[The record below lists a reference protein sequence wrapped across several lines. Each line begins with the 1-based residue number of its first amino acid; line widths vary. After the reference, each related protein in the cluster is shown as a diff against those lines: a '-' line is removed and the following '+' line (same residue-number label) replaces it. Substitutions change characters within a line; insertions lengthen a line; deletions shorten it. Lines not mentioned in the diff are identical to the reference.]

1 MSQLEDEGLF
11 TNRSTVLAN
20 FEEWIKMA
28 TDNKINSRNSW
39 NFALIDYFYDLNV
52 LRDSEN
58 NINFQKAS
66 ATLDGCVKIY
76 SSRVDS
82 VTSETG
88 KLLSGLSQRKANE
101 GKGTYEAGTDAEGGN
116 EAGNDSVEIDPLT
129 GLPVGNGSD
138 EYLRKRRVHNR
149 VLETTLVEF
158 DTIRM
163 KELDQE
169 LSIDPLFKKALVDF
183 DEGGAKSLLLNT
195 LSVDE
200 TGRVVFD
207 ASMNNSSE
215 NKPLDTISEKDE
227 TVDQRDSEVAESNE
241 AGDVTRETEI
251 NSETSRLTNSIIE
264 EDSKADLTLNKSF
277 SNNFQYSMDDEV
289 LGLGIEFIKFDDIAV
304 SDISPSLKNLR
315 NVVAD
320 INQAK
325 GFIDSVNNKFDNFLT
340 EEELKEAIPENDD
353 GGIKDFDTGINEELE
368 YSIHHEMDDNLS
380 VNDNVFDDNNGNED
394 SLSDDDADDNID
406 SIMGSIMEQDLMAYF
421 DEKMNKNWRGREH
434 WKVSNYKKVNAVDNK
449 TSSTENKPAPS
460 GTGDDGKKN
469 QADSKKDKK
478 KAFEVNFLEM
488 DPEIEDKVFESKKRT
503 AIDMPQKSRF
513 DDTHYLLPNDY
524 HFSTAKITSL
534 FIKPDA
540 KMSIFKKKVRSK
552 KSEII
557 SPTSGEND
565 LDNVPEIADE
575 QFWADNYERQENEAN
590 GNDDEPED
598 SRIIGA
604 AVENPFEDDGIDF
617 NQAFEENSIGEES
630 DKGLFPQTQEDML
643 KLHQPEAKV
652 NYSRVSKKVD
662 VRRLKKNIWL
672 SVKSVVADKTEASE
686 TVITFTFTD
695 ITKNLSKFYS
705 PDTLK
710 DLSTSFCFICLLHL
724 ANEHGLQIKST
735 PDYQDLEVIYDTS
748 LVEA

>member
-1 MSQLEDEGLF
+1 
-11 TNRSTVLAN
+11 
-20 FEEWIKMA
+20 MA

-101 GKGTYEAGTDAEGGN
+101 GKGNDGESLAEEGG

-129 GLPVGNGSD
+129 GLPVGKGTD

-195 LSVDE
+195 LSIDD

-207 ASMNNSSE
+207 AAMNNNVSKNEQLETIKE
-215 NKPLDTISEKDE
+215 NDAEGEDNNNE
-227 TVDQRDSEVAESNE
+227 DMEVDDVREAEGKS
-241 AGDVTRETEI
+241 DV
-251 NSETSRLTNSIIE
+251 ETSRMTNSALE

-277 SNNFQYSMDDEV
+277 STNFQYSMDDEV
-289 LGLGIEFIKFDDIAV
+289 LGLGIDFIKFEDIANT
-304 SDISPSLKNLR
+304 DISPSLENLR

-320 INQAK
+320 VNKAK

-340 EEELKEAIPENDD
+340 EDELKEAIPENDD
-353 GGIKDFDTGINEELE
+353 GAPNDFDTGINEELE
-368 YSIHHEMDDNLS
+368 YSIHHEMDDNIS
-380 VNDNVFDDNNGNED
+380 IDNNGFDDNIEIGGMGSEEEEEEEED
-394 SLSDDDADDNID
+394 NNID

-434 WKVSNYKKVNAVDNK
+434 WKVSNYKKVNAAESK
-449 TSSTENKPAPS
+449 TSSSETKSSSPGSEEDGRKAD
-460 GTGDDGKKN
+460 GDN
-469 QADSKKDKK
+469 KKDKK
-478 KAFEVNFLEM
+478 KAFEINFLEL
-488 DPEIEDKVFESKKRT
+488 DPDLEEKLFESKKRS
-503 AIDMPQKSRF
+503 AIDMPQKSRIN
-513 DDTHYLLPNDY
+513 DTHYLLPNDY

-534 FIKPDA
+534 FIKPGA
-540 KMSIFKKKVRSK
+540 KMSIFRKKLKTK
-552 KSEII
+552 KNSDLNLPLNEA
-557 SPTSGEND
+557 PADND
-565 LDNVPEIADE
+565 MDNVPEIADE

-590 GNDDEPED
+590 GNDEEVEN
-598 SRIIGA
+598 SRIVA
-604 AVENPFEDDGIDF
+604 TAVENPFEDDGIDF
-617 NQAFEENSIGEES
+617 NQAFEDNSIGEEE
-630 DKGLFPQTQEDML
+630 DEKGLFPQTQEDLL
-643 KLHQPEAKV
+643 KLRQSETKV

-672 SVKSVVADKTEASE
+672 SVKSVVANKSE
-686 TVITFTFTD
+686 TNDTVITFKFTD

-705 PDTLK
+705 PETFK

-724 ANEHGLQIKST
+724 ANEHGLQINST
-735 PDYQDLEVIYDTS
+735 PDYQDLEVVYDTK